1 MQKSTFKG
9 GIHVPGNKDITNSME
24 TLPAVIP
31 NRVFIPLA
39 QHIGKPSLLLVSVGD
54 EVRKGQKIGDSQG
67 FVSVPIHA
75 SVSGKVVALEKKA
88 LPGGNYAQ
96 CIVIE
101 NDGQEQWA
109 ETVKPHPN
117 PASLSPDELR
127 NIIQEAGIVGLG
139 GATFPSHVKY
149 APVEGK
155 SAEFIIL
162 NGIECEPFLTSDHR
176 IMMEKPD
183 RIVAGLKYIMK
194 ATNCPQGI
202 IAIEDNKM
210 DAVEVLKKAASEYSD
225 IEVLAVNEKYPQ
237 GSEKQLIYACT
248 GREVPPGK
256 LPLDVGVV
264 VNNVGTAAAVADA
277 VELGKPLIE
286 RIVTVNGDGVK
297 SPANYLVRTGTL
309 FKELIEQ
316 SGGYTGEI
324 AKIIAGGPMMG
335 KTVFTDDIPCIKGTS
350 GILVFKKGSVKED
363 TQESTCVRCGKCV
376 DACPIFL
383 EPTTLVKL
391 IKKDRWEE
399 AENNDVLSCIECG
412 SCTFVCPAYIPL
424 VQYIRRAKQVV
435 AAAQRARA
443 KK

>member
-9 GIHVPGNKDITNSME
+9 GIHVPGNKDITNHME
-24 TLPAVIP
+24 TIPAIIP
-31 NRVFIPLA
+31 NKVYLPLS
-39 QHIGKPSLLLVSVGD
+39 QHIGKPSSILVNVGD
-54 EVRKGQKIGDSQG
+54 EVKKGQKIGDSQG

-75 SVSGKVVALEKKA
+75 SVSGKVVAIEKKA
-88 LPGGNYAQ
+88 HPGGSYAQ

-101 NDGQEQWA
+101 NDGKDEWA
-109 ETVKPHPN
+109 DSVKAHTD
-117 PASLSPDELR
+117 PASLSPEELNR
-127 NIIQEAGIVGLG
+127 IIQEAGIVGLG

-155 SAEFIIL
+155 SAEFIVL
-162 NGIECEPFLTSDHR
+162 NGVECEPYVTSDHR
-176 IMMEKPD
+176 VMLEKYD

-194 ATNCPQGI
+194 ATNCPKGV

-210 DAVEVLKKAASEYSD
+210 DAVEVLKKAAADYSD
-225 IEVLAVNEKYPQ
+225 IEVLPVHEKYPQ

-277 VELGKPLIE
+277 VELGIPLIE
-286 RIVTVNGDGVK
+286 RVVTVNGDGVK
-297 SPANYLVRTGTL
+297 KPANYLVRFGTL
-309 FKELIEQ
+309 FKDLIEQ

-324 AKIIAGGPMMG
+324 SKIIAGGPMMG
-335 KTVFTDDIPCIKGTS
+335 KTVYTDDIPAIKGTS

-363 TQESTCVRCGKCV
+363 IQENTCVRCGKCV
-376 DACPIFL
+376 DACPVFL

-391 IKKDRWEE
+391 IKKERWEE
-399 AENNDVLSCIECG
+399 AEANDVLSCIECG
-412 SCTFVCPAYIPL
+412 SCTYVCPAYIPL
-424 VQYIRRAKQVV
+424 VQYIRRAKQVI
-435 AAAQRARA
+435 AAAKRAQA